1 MQDYANILGA
11 GVKQA
16 RLDLKLSQFEV
27 ADQINADDRTILNIE
42 HCKGNPKL
50 EILWPLIRALKIDA
64 NTIFYPETQN
74 RTSTQFQMQQFISQC
89 SETEVKLLLNISQ
102 TIINTLRNR
111 QISPHLLHNHHS
123 P

>member
-11 GVKQA
+11 VVKQA
-16 RLDLKLSQFEV
+16 RLDLKLSQFDV
-27 ADQINADDRTILNIE
+27 AVQINADDQTILNIE
-42 HCKGNPKL
+42 HCKGNPNL

-64 NTIFYPETQN
+64 NTIFYPEAQN

-102 TIINTLRNR
+102 TIINTLRAHDGIKVD
-111 QISPHLLHNHHS
+111 QK
-123 P
+123 

>member
-1 MQDYANILGA
+1 MQDYASILGVI
-11 GVKQA
+11 VKQA

-64 NTIFYPETQN
+64 NTIFYPEIQN
-74 RTSTQFQMQQFISQC
+74 KTSVHFQMQHFISQC
-89 SETEVKLLLNISQ
+89 SETEIKLLLNISQ
-102 TIINTLRNR
+102 TIISTLRAYDGIKID
-111 QISPHLLHNHHS
+111 QK
-123 P
+123 